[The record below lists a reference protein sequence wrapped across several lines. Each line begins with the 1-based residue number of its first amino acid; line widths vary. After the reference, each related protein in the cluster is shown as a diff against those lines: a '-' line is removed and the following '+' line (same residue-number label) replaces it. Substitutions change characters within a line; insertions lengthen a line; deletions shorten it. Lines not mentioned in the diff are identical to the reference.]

1 VRPDGLPADSPAR
14 LLIADDHDLVREGLR
29 TMLAK
34 EAALEVVGEA
44 EDGRQAVQMCRTL
57 RPDLVLM
64 DVRMPGMDG
73 LAATRAIKSESP
85 RVSILMVTTH
95 AEAEYLLEAVEA
107 GAAGYVLKDSTK
119 RELVDAVRK
128 VLSGESA
135 LNQDLAMGLLRR
147 LTGEGRL
154 AAEVEVGAPA
164 RHPDPPIEPLT
175 NHEIETL
182 KLVAGGLTNKEI
194 ALQLFISTGTVKNRV
209 QSIIAKL
216 GVSDRTHATV
226 RAIELGLLPLSSNPS
241 L

>member
-1 VRPDGLPADSPAR
+1 LPADSPAR

-164 RHPDPPIEPLT
+164 RHPGPPIEPLT